1 MLPSNQKQII
11 LNTGVE
17 NGAKVEWDFAFEM
30 YKSKGDVAFLD
41 AMTKSRDSTTLYR
54 LNKFRQF

>member
-17 NGAKVEWDFAFEM
+17 NGAKAEWDFAFEM
-30 YKSKGDVAFLD
+30 YKSKDDVAFLD

-54 LNKFRQF
+54 